1 MVNDNHLRSHFHLS
15 TGSPNE
21 SRGFE
26 HALARMTENHRILE
40 KVRDS
45 KVRGYDTWMKHLEES
60 TVSRNEYKHEHAELS
75 THHSIAEVHERMR
88 HMNEALKRATSSLL
102 TVLWN
107 ANHAFE
113 GSLDHRFGRGPS
125 SYCWGSHPLAEEEL
139 RHAIGKLIFT
149 IYHRFDLRGASNGS
163 IKVGST

>member
-45 KVRGYDTWMKHLEES
+45 KVRGYDTWMKHLEKS
-60 TVSRNEYKHEHAELS
+60 TVWRNEYKHKHEHAELS

-88 HMNEALKRATSSLL
+88 HMNEALKRATSM
-102 TVLWN
+102 
-107 ANHAFE
+107 
-113 GSLDHRFGRGPS
+113 
-125 SYCWGSHPLAEEEL
+125 
-139 RHAIGKLIFT
+139 
-149 IYHRFDLRGASNGS
+149 
-163 IKVGST
+163 